1 MKPLFNIFAT
11 KETRKKMVSVGS
23 STQPAKYTKDDF
35 LTPGQVAKKFGISTD
50 TAKEVMKKLNFERAI
65 FVLNGHKAKI
75 IMRHSDGKSMRLHPM
90 ATEAFQKYL
99 DTQKD

>member
-1 MKPLFNIFAT
+1 MKSTYNVFAS
-11 KETRKKMVSVGS
+11 KETRKKMVSVGKS
-23 STQPAKYTKDDF
+23 FQPVKYTKDDF

-90 ATEAFQKYL
+90 ALEAFKKHL
-99 DTQKD
+99 DTQKG